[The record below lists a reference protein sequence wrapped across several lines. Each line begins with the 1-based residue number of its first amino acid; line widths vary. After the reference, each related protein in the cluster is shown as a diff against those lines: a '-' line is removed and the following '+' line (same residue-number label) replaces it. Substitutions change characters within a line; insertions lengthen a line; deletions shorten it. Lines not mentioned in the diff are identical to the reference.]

1 MNNLVDL
8 DTPASPALATPL
20 RTSRAYVLPLI
31 VFAIFAL
38 VPLSALWG
46 SQSFI
51 LALVTRIMILA
62 LAAMSLD
69 LLIGYGAMIS
79 FGHAAYVGLGAYS
92 VAILSSHGITD
103 GFIQLAVAL
112 GVSLIFALFTG
123 AISLRTKGVYFI
135 MITLAFGQMLFFLG
149 TSLAAYGGD
158 DGLTLASRSMFF
170 GSKFLKNDVAMY
182 YVAFGVLL
190 GAYLLLR
197 AIVASRFGRVLRGIR
212 ENPVRMEAIGFAP
225 YRYQLTAYVIAG
237 MIAGVSG
244 FLLAN
249 QTEFVSPAYT
259 AWQRSGDLIFVLVLG
274 GLGSLHGAIIGAA
287 VFSLLADILS
297 HYTEN
302 WALIFGPILI
312 LVVLYARGGITG
324 LFGSKS

>member
-8 DTPASPALATPL
+8 DTPASPALATPP
-20 RTSRAYVLPLI
+20 RASRAYVLPLI

-92 VAILSSHGITD
+92 VAILASHGITD

>member
-8 DTPASPALATPL
+8 DTPASPALATPP
-20 RTSRAYVLPLI
+20 RASRAYLLPLI
-31 VFAIFAL
+31 VLVIFAL

-92 VAILSSHGITD
+92 VAILASHGITD

-112 GVSLIFALFTG
+112 GVSLLFALFTG